1 MSPPPAHQGH
11 LLSPAPPPISPGGHF
26 LDSSWAQGGS
36 WAVLAGFCLPL
47 QHPLAGKPQPSAALF
62 SLFSRALPPYPKH
75 PPPHGS
81 VLCSLAR
88 AGLHTPARRLGTC
101 AGGQHRHRHKQKQPQ
116 KRARARWGAS
126 PAPTFTRKHGGGA
139 EMKPQRWVC
148 KTWVRASPCAP
159 GACTH
164 NANAPQMDRH
174 TRVPYTFTQLH
185 ARRVLPSVPREVRPR
200 AQMGT
205 ENQVQTDTHRHIQ
218 DAHTNLCKGAHLRK
232 RVRAYGQVH
241 GYSRRHGVTHAHT

>member
-126 PAPTFTRKHGGGA
+126 PAPTFTRKHGGGGGNETTKVGVQNMGTSIPVCA
-139 EMKPQRWVC
+139 RCVHPQRQCTSDGQAHTRSVHIHA
-148 KTWVRASPCAP
+148 TPRAPCASKRSQRGAPTRADGHRKP
-159 GACTH
+159 GANRYTQ
-164 NANAPQMDRH
+164 AH
-174 TRVPYTFTQLH
+174 TRCTYKPVQ
-185 ARRVLPSVPREVRPR
+185 RRTS
-200 AQMGT
+200 T
-205 ENQVQTDTHRHIQ
+205 
-218 DAHTNLCKGAHLRK
+218 
-232 RVRAYGQVH
+232 
-241 GYSRRHGVTHAHT
+241 